1 MVSSNVASSSS
12 SSSGVGVLHGSDSF
26 DAVSKDVFSS
36 SLESTKRAFGTS
48 FFPQYAGIL
57 LASHCLRV
65 GTFVCKLLR
74 PRDAVDGAVHGIRR
88 VKLEKLVFGRSLVAV
103 NLDLS

>member
-12 SSSGVGVLHGSDSF
+12 SSSGVGILHGSDLF
-26 DAVSKDVFSS
+26 DALSEDVFSS
-36 SLESTKRAFGTS
+36 SLESTERAFRTS

-57 LASHCLRV
+57 LASCHVRV
-65 GTFVCKLLR
+65 RTFVRKLLQ
-74 PRDAVDGAVHGIRR
+74 PWDAVDAAVRGIRR
-88 VKLEKLVFGRSLVAV
+88 VKLEKLVFGRSLVEV